1 MAHRSLTSPTLVT
14 CCLVSALA
22 LGCAKAEPKSD
33 ADAYPADRVVFAG
46 NPNTAY
52 GDERITYKQIDA
64 NVESN
69 SGVVADQGLA
79 AGTPVAPTPA
89 ATSYAAPGSGAIYT
103 DDAYAGEP
111 LPASMPSP
119 VVSSPPA
126 ATATAAP
133 TPTALPADPGGP
145 AGNGG
150 ASGAPAP
157 TVTAA
162 PVIDAGPPVVT
173 PVADSGPPKSD
184 AGAPRLDAGTEAL
197 DAGAPTFT
205 FRAQELPAEDP
216 TTPAP
221 VAVPTELQPE
231 NPFRVTENMP
241 ASTFSIDVDTGSYT
255 LARAALNQG
264 VLPAPSTVRVEEFVN
279 YFHMNYAQPEGDVPF
294 SLYSEVGACPWDP
307 NHKLLMVGIQGQE
320 VPIVDQPAANLV
332 FLLDVSGSMA
342 EPNKLPLL
350 QKGFRMLARQLRP
363 KDKVSIVTYAG
374 SNRVLLEGV
383 AGDQTETILAA
394 IDSLSSGGS
403 TAGAAGIQR
412 AYEIAEAQFIDGGN
426 NRVMLATDGDFN
438 VGISSVP
445 ELTTFIASKRDT
457 GVFLS
462 VYGFGSPTGNF
473 QDPTAEQ
480 LADNGNG
487 IYFFI
492 DSPEEARRAFIH
504 SVSGSLLTVAKD
516 VKLQLE
522 FNPNEVIAYRLVGFE
537 NRVLNNAD
545 FSNDAVDAGELGAG
559 LSVTAFFELIPPGP
573 GASIP
578 EAVPGTD
585 PLAMLEATSDTQG
598 PFAAEPEFPP
608 VQGDDLV
615 EIRIRYKGRDA
626 SKSDLIVG
634 RYTAADIARK
644 NPSLKFSFASA
655 VAEVAM
661 QLRGSQ
667 YLPGERTDAL
677 YTQVEQARP
686 ADVQGAVGEFLAL
699 TKKAHGL

>member
-1 MAHRSLTSPTLVT
+1 MAHRSLSSPSLVT

-46 NPNTAY
+46 NPSTAY

-69 SGVVADQGLA
+69 SGVVATDPI
-79 AGTPVAPTPA
+79 AGTPALPA
-89 ATSYAAPGSGAIYT
+89 NAAGPSFAAPGSGAVYT
-103 DDAYAGEP
+103 DDVYAE
-111 LPASMPSP
+111 
-119 VVSSPPA
+119 SPPA
-126 ATATAAP
+126 AAPLPAMSIPPTATAVPSPTATVPASTPTVPAP
-133 TPTALPADPGGP
+133 TAT
-145 AGNGG
+145 
-150 ASGAPAP
+150 PAP

-162 PVIDAGPPVVT
+162 PVTDAGPPVVA
-173 PVADSGPPKSD
+173 PVADAGPPKSD
-184 AGAPRLDAGTEAL
+184 AGTSRLDAGAEAL

-205 FRAQELPAEDP
+205 FLAQELPAEDP

-221 VAVPTELQPE
+221 VAVSTELQPE

-294 SLYSEVGACPWDP
+294 SLYSEVGDCPWDP

-522 FNPNEVIAYRLVGFE
+522 FNPNDVIAYRLVGFE

-559 LSVTAFFELIPPGP
+559 LSVTAFFELIPSGP

-585 PLAMLEATSDTQG
+585 PLEMLEATSDTQG

-634 RYTAADIARK
+634 RYTAADIARE

-655 VAEVAM
+655 VAEMAM

-667 YLPGERTDAL
+667 YLPTERTDAL